1 MKIHEYQ
8 AKEVFRVYGIPA
20 PRGRMC
26 LPGDSIREAAESL
39 GGTAWVVKAQ
49 VHAGGRGKGG
59 GVRVVRSLEEAE
71 RAARDIFAQ
80 KLVTAQTGAEG
91 QPVRKVLVEEAVA
104 IRKELYLGILL
115 DRSTGRPVIIAS
127 QAGGMEI
134 EQVAARHPEKVLR
147 EGVDPCAGL
156 RSYQIRR
163 ISQILGVEK
172 AQMKQ
177 ASTLLQ
183 NLVRLYLE
191 KDASLVEIN
200 PLVVTEA
207 GDLMA
212 LDAKLQVDD
221 NALFRHPEIVAMR
234 DLGEEHPLEVE
245 ASRSDLNYIKL
256 DGNIGCMVN
265 GAGLAMATMDL
276 IQYVGGAPANFLD
289 VGGGASA
296 ESVEKAFR
304 IILGDPRVQAILI
317 NIFGGIVRCDRVA
330 AGVMEAAKKV
340 DLSVPVVIRLEGTN
354 AEEARGMLNGSG
366 LTFSVAGTLREAA
379 EKAVS
384 LV

>member
-1 MKIHEYQ
+1 
-8 AKEVFRVYGIPA
+8 
-20 PRGRMC
+20 
-26 LPGDSIREAAESL
+26 
-39 GGTAWVVKAQ
+39 VVKAQ

-59 GVRVVRSLEEAE
+59 GVRVVRSLDEAE
-71 RAARDIFAQ
+71 KAAREIFAQ
-80 KLVTAQTGAEG
+80 RLVTAQTGAEG
-91 QPVRKVLVEEAVA
+91 QAVRKVLVEEAVA
-104 IRKELYLGILL
+104 IRKELYLGMLL
-115 DRSTGRPVIIAS
+115 DRSTALPVIIAS

-134 EQVAARHPEKVLR
+134 EQVAARNPEQVLR
-147 EGVDPCAGL
+147 EGVEPCAGF
-156 RSYQIRR
+156 RSYQVRR
-163 ISQILGVEK
+163 ICQILGIEK

-177 ASTLLQ
+177 ASSLLQ

-191 KDASLVEIN
+191 TDASLVEIN
-200 PLVVTEA
+200 PLVITEA
-207 GDLMA
+207 GDLVA

-296 ESVEKAFR
+296 DSVEKAFR

-340 DLSVPVVIRLEGTN
+340 DLRVPVVIRLEGTN
-354 AEEARGMLNGSG
+354 AEEARQMLNGSG

-384 LV
+384 LA